1 MFLISCINNEK
12 KKREEIIREEKEQG
26 SERRNF
32 LLLMSVMDTLIHY
45 KMMPYSSNGVGERK
59 P

>member
-1 MFLISCINNEK
+1 MK
-12 KKREEIIREEKEQG
+12 KKKEEIIREEKEQG